1 MSAKKVMASQEKV
14 FHLPKILHDYI
25 VMASQ
30 EKVLLILTL
39 ILTDDND
46 ERLESYGQ
54 SGEGLRPN
62 SSKAPK
68 ILHDYRLLF
77 CMIYS
82 NANDRTDDVSLSQVS
97 CWRKKWIEIP
107 NTTLRQFKWVRST
120 QDSQVVVRC
129 STNIIM
135 ILGSQENEQ
144 E

>member
-1 MSAKKVMASQEKV
+1 MNISYFFRLSIGCHDVVPIIASGDETKQPER
-14 FHLPKILHDYI
+14 
-25 VMASQ
+25 
-30 EKVLLILTL
+30 
-39 ILTDDND
+39 D
-46 ERLESYGQ
+46 EREESDGQ

-82 NANDRTDDVSLSQVS
+82 NANDHTDDVFPSQVS